1 MTAPATESRPGWGQ
15 MEFRL
20 LGPVEVRACDVP
32 LRLGGQKPR
41 TLLAVLLLEAGRV
54 VGTGRLSEA
63 IWEQDPPATAPTQIQ
78 GYVSALRKEFLR
90 AEPGR
95 AVIVTEPAG
104 YRMDLRPG
112 ELDLTVFDG
121 RTADAGRA
129 LADGRPGDAATI
141 YQEALGLWRGR
152 ALGGVAGTL
161 EPARGRLEER
171 RLSAVEGRVDADLRL
186 GRHDKLIGELHGV
199 VAEHPFR
206 EGPRGQLMLAL
217 YRAGRAAEALAV
229 YRDARTTLA
238 DELGLDPGPELQRLE
253 KAILVSDPTLEPP
266 SSSEPD
272 APGVPLPA
280 QLPPDIV
287 DFTGRTEQ
295 VTEVCAALGQVD
307 DDPDEPS
314 TAVAV
319 ALIAGR
325 AGIGKTSLAVHAA
338 HRMRGAFLD
347 GQLHVNLHGAQERR
361 AEPGA
366 VLGRF
371 LRALGVAP
379 SRIPE
384 SEEERGELY
393 RSRLAGRRVL
403 VVLDNAADE
412 AQVRPLLP
420 GEPGCAVMVT
430 SRGRLAGLEGA
441 RLVDLEILESDAAFE
456 LLANAAGP
464 GRLSG
469 ERRAGEEIVR
479 LCGYLPLAVR
489 IAGAKLAANPH
500 WSAQRLADRLADERH
515 RLDELAIGDLE
526 VRANVALSYDGLD
539 AGQKLAFRRLGLLD
553 APDFATW
560 AVAALA
566 DAGQD
571 RAEEL
576 VDALVRARLL
586 DGTRGPDGGA
596 VRYRFHDL
604 LRLYARE
611 LARRDEVPEEAD
623 AALQRG
629 VRGWC
634 HGAGEAANRTQ
645 SASFGVVHVPVDGWR
660 AEPGAFGDLHSEPLG
675 WYEAEWPALMAALE
689 QAHEKDW
696 HALVM
701 ALGGRLGPFF
711 VVRGRYDDW
720 GRISE
725 LSLHAARQVGN
736 AGREAMALRSLAEL
750 SLLRVRLDDAR
761 SQFEQ
766 SIARFTDAGSRAG
779 AALSAS
785 GLGAVL
791 TAQGDRDAALR
802 CLEDALA
809 ELREVGDP
817 RTTAWTLS
825 RLGTLYRDRGELD
838 RAAQHQL
845 LAVEALGES
854 GTPVDRAAFHERL
867 AVVRTR
873 QGRPAEACEL
883 FEQALGVRRAN
894 RDRFGEAHA
903 LHGLGEA
910 QRARSLL
917 PDAVDSLTGALR
929 RWRELDI
936 PLEQAKTVALLGDV
950 HADLGNDDAATAA
963 RDEAVRLAR

>member
-1 MTAPATESRPGWGQ
+1 

-20 LGPVEVRACDVP
+20 LGPVEVRDRDNP

-41 TLLAVLLLEAGRV
+41 TLLAVLLLDAGRV
-54 VGTGRLSEA
+54 VGPARLAET
-63 IWEQDPPATAPTQIQ
+63 IWESEPPATASTQIQ
-78 GYVSALRKEFLR
+78 GYVSALRKQF
-90 AEPGR
+90 AQVAPGR
-95 AVIVTEPAG
+95 TVIVTLPAG
-104 YRMDLRPG
+104 YRIDVEPD
-112 ELDLTVFDG
+112 ELDLHLFEA
-121 RTADAGRA
+121 RAAAAAQALAAGRA
-129 LADGRPGDAATI
+129 DEAGTAYR
-141 YQEALGLWRGR
+141 EALELWQGP

-161 EPARGRLEER
+161 GVARDRLEEG
-171 RLSAVEGRVDADLRL
+171 RLAAVEGRVDADLRL
-186 GRHDKLIGELHGV
+186 GRHDKLIPELRDV
-199 VAEHPFR
+199 VAEHPYR
-206 EGPRGQLMLAL
+206 EVPRRQLMLAL
-217 YRAGRAAEALAV
+217 YRGGRAAEALAV
-229 YRDARTTLA
+229 FRDARTILA
-238 DELGLDPGPELQRLE
+238 DELGLDPGPELRRMEQ
-253 KAILVSDPTLEPP
+253 AILVSDPALEPP
-266 SSSEPD
+266 PSSEPD
-272 APGVPLPA
+272 APGLPLPA

-287 DFTGRTEQ
+287 DFTGRGEQ
-295 VTEVCAALGQVD
+295 VAEVCDALGRS
-307 DDPDEPS
+307 DEQS

-325 AGIGKTSLAVHAA
+325 GGIGKTSLAVHAA
-338 HRMRGAFLD
+338 HRMRAGFPD
-347 GQLHVNLHGAQERR
+347 GQLYINLLGAQDRPADPSEIL
-361 AEPGA
+361 A
-366 VLGRF
+366 RF

-384 SEEERGELY
+384 SLDERGELY
-393 RSRLAGRRVL
+393 RSRLAGRQVL

-420 GEPGCAVMVT
+420 GEPGCAVLVT

-456 LLANAAGP
+456 LLSRVAGP
-464 GRLSG
+464 DRLAS

-489 IAGAKLAANPH
+489 IAGAKLAANPF

-526 VRANVALSYDGLD
+526 VRANVALSYEGL
-539 AGQKLAFRRLGLLD
+539 AGAEKQSFRRLGLLD

-566 DAGQD
+566 DVTQD
-571 RAEEL
+571 SAEHL

-586 DGTRGPDGGA
+586 DGARGPDGA

-611 LARRDEVPEEAD
+611 LAGRDEEPEAAD
-623 AALQRG
+623 AALRRA
-629 VRGWC
+629 VSGWC
-634 HGAGEAANRTQ
+634 HGAEEASAYTQ
-645 SASFGVVHVPVDGWR
+645 SASFGIVQAPADGWR
-660 AEPGAFGDLHSEPLG
+660 AEPGAFGSLSADPLG

-689 QAHEKDW
+689 QAHDRDW
-696 HALVM
+696 HAQVI

-720 GRISE
+720 KRIST

-736 AGREAMALRSLAEL
+736 AGREAMALRALAEL

-766 SIARFTDAGSRAG
+766 SIERFRHVGSRAG

-791 TAQGDRDAALR
+791 TSQGDLDAAHR
-802 CLEDALA
+802 CLTDALV

-825 RLGTLYRDRGELD
+825 RLGTLYRDRGDLEL
-838 RAAQHQL
+838 AAEHQL
-845 LAVEALGES
+845 LAVEALGEH
-854 GTPVDRAAFHERL
+854 GTPVDRAGFEERL

-873 QGRPAEACEL
+873 QGRAAEACDL
-883 FEQALGVRRAN
+883 FEQALAVRRVN
-894 RDRFGEAHA
+894 RDPFGEAHG
-903 LHGLGEA
+903 LRGLGEA
-910 QRARSLL
+910 QRALGL
-917 PDAVDSLTGALR
+917 PSDALDSLTGALR

-936 PLEQAKTVALLGDV
+936 PVEQARTLTLLGAV
-950 HADLGNDDAATAA
+950 HDDLGDATSAGSARAEAA
-963 RDEAVRLAR
+963 RLSAGPADSGDGANS